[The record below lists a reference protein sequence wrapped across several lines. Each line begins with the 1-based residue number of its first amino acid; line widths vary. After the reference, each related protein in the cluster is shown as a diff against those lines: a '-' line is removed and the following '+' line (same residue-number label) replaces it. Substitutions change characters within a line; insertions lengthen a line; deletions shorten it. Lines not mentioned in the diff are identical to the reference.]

1 MQTILIN
8 ILLFLFCLLC
18 IGTVALMVTGIIID
32 HKREKREEK
41 REARDKEYHL
51 ERMKELLKK

>member
-8 ILLFLFCLLC
+8 ILLSLFCLLC
-18 IGTVALMVTGIIID
+18 IGTITLMVTDIIND
-32 HKREKREEK
+32 HKREKRDEK

-51 ERMKELLKK
+51 ERMKEFLKK